1 MIVNIDAKKILEL
14 FKGGALNLELNKA
27 YIDSLNVFPV
37 PDGDTGTNMTLTMNS
52 TLKEMNNANS
62 ENMVNLCKAMSTG
75 ALKGARGNSGVILSQ
90 IFKGMSSVLS
100 EVDLVNT
107 KTFSRALK
115 QGATIAYEVVSQ
127 PKEGTILTIIRMVAA
142 YALKISTRTAD
153 YDSFFQQ
160 ILKYGKKV
168 LAETP
173 EMLPVLKK
181 AGVVDAG
188 GAGLLMI
195 FEGMFN
201 ILTGVEM
208 KAISKPE
215 IISNVQVNNT
225 PDQIEDFDNINFSY
239 CTEFFIIN
247 LLSKTTLSDIDK
259 LKDKLNEIGD
269 CVLVIGDLNLV
280 KVHVHTNNPDKA
292 IGYGLKLGE
301 LNKLKIDN
309 MVQQF
314 RELHATS
321 EPVKIRKAVGLMAI
335 CNGEGLKNIFKDLRA
350 DVVIEGGQ
358 TMNPSVEDIAS
369 AVEEVNADIVYILP
383 NNSNIILAAEQAKGL
398 INTEIVVIPSKDIP
412 QGIAAAINYNPEAG
426 TEENIEMMRRAIGAV
441 RSGLVT
447 HAVRDT
453 EMDGYELHDGDIIGI
468 FGNIAA
474 KGDNVAQVTKDLIKK
489 MENDDSSTIT
499 LYYGLDI
506 TLEEAEKLKAEIIKT
521 HPFFDVLTYNGGQQH
536 YYYYVSVE

>member
-1 MIVNIDAKKILEL
+1 MIVNIDAKKILDL

-52 TLKEMNNANS
+52 TLKEMNNADS
-62 ENMVNLCKAMSTG
+62 ANMVNMCRAMSTG

-90 IFKGMSSVLS
+90 IFKGMSNVLS

-168 LAETP
+168 LSETP
-173 EMLPVLKK
+173 DMLPVLKK

-195 FEGMFN
+195 FEGMYN

-208 KAISKPE
+208 KAVAKAE
-215 IISNVQVNNT
+215 VIIVEPSST
-225 PDQIEDFDNINFSY
+225 PDQIEDFENINFSY

-247 LLSKTTLSDIDK
+247 LLPKTTLSDIDK

-314 RELHATS
+314 RELHAVD
-321 EPVKIRKAVGLMAI
+321 EPVKVRKPVGLMAI

-358 TMNPSVEDIAS
+358 TMNPSVENIAA

-383 NNSNIILAAEQAKGL
+383 NNGNIILAAEQAKGL
-398 INTEIVVIPSKDIP
+398 IDSEIVVIPSKDIP

-426 TEENIEMMRRAIGAV
+426 VEENIEMMRRAIGAV

-474 KGDNVAQVTKDLIKK
+474 KGDNVSQVTKDLISK
-489 MENDDSSTIT
+489 METEDSSTIT
-499 LYYGLDI
+499 LYYGLEI
-506 TLEEAEKLKAEIIKT
+506 TLDEAEKLKAEIIKT
-521 HPFFDVLTYNGGQQH
+521 HPFIDVLTYNGGQQH